1 MDHLTVI
8 LKSKEHK
15 YSHKFP
21 VTSLDTIT
29 LSHDD
34 KTLQRMVEEAQR
46 NCTEQA
52 EEISIKINF
61 IW

>member
-1 MDHLTVI
+1 MDSVTVV
-8 LKSKEHK
+8 LKSQEHR

-21 VTSLDTIT
+21 VTSLDMIA

-34 KTLQRMVEEAQR
+34 KTLQRMVAEAQE
-46 NCTEQA
+46 NCKEQA